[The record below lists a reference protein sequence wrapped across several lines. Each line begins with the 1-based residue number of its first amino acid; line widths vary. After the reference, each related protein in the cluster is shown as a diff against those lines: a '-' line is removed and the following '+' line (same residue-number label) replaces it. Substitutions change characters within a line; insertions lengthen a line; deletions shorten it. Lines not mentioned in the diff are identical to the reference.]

1 MLLCLLFLFGMGDIN
16 FTEAQVRREL
26 SGSVSVESRTYR
38 QSPLFTT
45 QHREYLSAA
54 FNPEYYLE
62 WSDGNQGLIIA
73 PFFRVDQFDSERT
86 HFDIREFIWRLSK
99 RDFDLKIGIGKVFW
113 GVTESQH
120 LVDIINQTDQVESPD
135 GEEKMGQPMINLTLI
150 KDWGFLDL
158 FILPGFRERTFIGN
172 EGRLRFP
179 FIVNTN
185 RSKFEATNG
194 NQHIDF
200 AARWTHSI
208 NIFDIG
214 LSHFYGTNRE
224 PLLVPTDS
232 TGGSRIPSYDIINQT
247 GLDLQA
253 SLGGW
258 LWKFEGIVRSGQA
271 RRFTA
276 ITFGFEYTLVGIID
290 SDADLGIIAEYL
302 YDDRGNAAT
311 TIFENDLFVG
321 ARLAMNDVQSTA
333 LLAGFIFDDDS
344 GSKLLR
350 VEGSRRFGADWIVE
364 LEMAGFYG
372 AKSFDPIF
380 FFRKDDY
387 VELKVLKYF

>member
-1 MLLCLLFLFGMGDIN
+1 MRIGDIN
-16 FTEAQVRREL
+16 FADAQVRGEL
-26 SGSVSVESRTYR
+26 SGSVSAESRTY
-38 QSPLFTT
+38 QNSPLLPT
-45 QHREYLSAA
+45 QHRAYLSAS

-62 WSDGNQGLIIA
+62 WSNGDQGLIVA
-73 PFFRVDQFDSERT
+73 PFFRVDQFDSART
-86 HFDIREFIWRLSK
+86 HFDLREFIWRLSK
-99 RDFDLKIGIGKVFW
+99 RDFDLKVGIGKVFW

-150 KDWGFLDL
+150 NDWGFLDL
-158 FILPGFRERTFIGN
+158 FILPGFRERTFIGD

-179 FIVNTN
+179 FSINTKK
-185 RSKFEATNG
+185 SQFEATNE

-214 LSHFYGTNRE
+214 LSHFWGTSRE
-224 PLLVPTDS
+224 PLLVPI
-232 TGGSRIPSYDIINQT
+232 GLINGSPIFAPRYDIINQT

-253 SLGGW
+253 SIGGW
-258 LWKFEGIVRSGQA
+258 LWKFEGIVRSGQE

-276 ITFGFEYTLVGIID
+276 LTVGFEYTLVGIMD

-302 YDDRGNAAT
+302 YDDRGDDANT
-311 TIFENDLFVG
+311 VFENDLFAG
-321 ARLAMNDVQSTA
+321 ARLALNDVQSTA
-333 LLAGFIFDDDS
+333 LLAGVIFDDDS

-350 VEGSRRFGADWIVE
+350 VEGSRRFGEDWVIE
-364 LEMAGFYG
+364 LEIAGFFG
-372 AKSFDPIF
+372 AKSFDLIHA
-380 FFRKDDY
+380 FRKDDY
-387 VELKVLKYF
+387 LELKVFKYF

>member
-1 MLLCLLFLFGMGDIN
+1 MGDIN
-16 FTEAQVRREL
+16 FAYAQVRAEL
-26 SGSVSVESRTYR
+26 SGSISFESRTY
-38 QSPLFTT
+38 QKSPLFTT

-62 WSDGNQGLIIA
+62 WSNGDQGLIIA
-73 PFFRVDQFDSERT
+73 PFYRVDQHDSQRT
-86 HFDIREFIWRLSK
+86 HFDLREFIWRLSK
-99 RDFDLKIGIGKVFW
+99 RDYDLKIGIGKVFW

-150 KDWGFLDL
+150 QDWGFLDL
-158 FILPGFRERTFIGN
+158 FILPGFRERTFIGS
-172 EGRLRFP
+172 EGRLRSP
-179 FIVNTN
+179 LRIDT
-185 RSKFEATNG
+185 RGSKFEATNG
-194 NQHIDF
+194 NQHIDL

-214 LSHFYGTNRE
+214 LSHFYGTSRE
-224 PLLVPTDS
+224 PVLFVYARTESEADPFIFAP
-232 TGGSRIPSYDIINQT
+232 RYDLINQT

-258 LWKFEGIVRSGQA
+258 LWKFEGIVRSGQV

-290 SDADLGIIAEYL
+290 SDADLGVIAEYL
-302 YDDRGNAAT
+302 YDDRGSAAS

-372 AKSFDPIF
+372 AKSFDPIYA
-380 FFRKDDY
+380 FRKDDY
-387 VELKVLKYF
+387 LELKVLKYF

>member
-1 MLLCLLFLFGMGDIN
+1 MGDIN
-16 FTEAQVRREL
+16 FANAQVRAEL
-26 SGSVSVESRTYR
+26 SGSVSFESRTY
-38 QSPLFTT
+38 QSSPLFTT

-54 FNPEYYLE
+54 FNPEYYME
-62 WSDGNQGLIIA
+62 WSNGDQGLIIA
-73 PFFRVDQFDSERT
+73 PFYRLDQHDSERT
-86 HFDIREFIWRLSK
+86 HFDLREFIWRLSK
-99 RDFDLKIGIGKVFW
+99 RDYDLKIGIGKVFW

-179 FIVNTN
+179 FTVNTK
-185 RSKFEATNG
+185 RSQFEATNG
-194 NQHIDF
+194 NQHIDL

-232 TGGSRIPSYDIINQT
+232 TGGSRIPIYDIINQT

-290 SDADLGIIAEYL
+290 SDADLGVIAEYL
-302 YDDRGNAAT
+302 YDDRGSAAT

-350 VEGSRRFGADWIVE
+350 VEGSRRFGADWIIE
-364 LEMAGFYG
+364 LEIAGFYG
-372 AKSFDPIF
+372 AKSFDPIYA
-380 FFRKDDY
+380 FRKDDY
-387 VELKVLKYF
+387 LELKVLKYF

>member
-1 MLLCLLFLFGMGDIN
+1 MGDIN
-16 FTEAQVRREL
+16 FAIAQTRAEL
-26 SGSVSVESRTYR
+26 SGSVSVESRIY
-38 QSPLFTT
+38 QNSPLFSE
-45 QHREYLSAA
+45 QHRNYLSAA
-54 FNPEYYLE
+54 FNPEFYVE
-62 WSDGNQGLIIA
+62 WSDGDQGLIIA
-73 PFFRVDQFDSERT
+73 PFLRLDQFDSERT

-135 GEEKMGQPMINLTLI
+135 GEEKMGQPMINLTII

-158 FILPGFRERTFIGN
+158 FILPGFRERTFIGD

-179 FIVNTN
+179 FIIDTK
-185 RSKFEATNG
+185 RSQFKATNE

-214 LSHFYGTNRE
+214 LSHFYGTSRE
-224 PLLVPTDS
+224 PLLVQTGLNNGSPTFS
-232 TGGSRIPSYDIINQT
+232 PRYDLINQT

-258 LWKFEGIVRSGQA
+258 LWKFEGIVRSGQQ
-271 RRFTA
+271 RQFTA
-276 ITFGFEYTLVGIID
+276 LTFGFEYTLVGIMD
-290 SDADLGIIAEYL
+290 SDADLGIISEYL
-302 YDDRGNAAT
+302 YDDRGNDAF
-311 TIFENDLFVG
+311 TIFENDLFLG
-321 ARLAMNDVQSTA
+321 ARLALNDVQSSA
-333 LLAGFIFDDDS
+333 LLAGVIFDNDS

-350 VEGSRRFGADWIVE
+350 VEGSRRFGADWVVE

-372 AKSFDPIF
+372 AKPFDLIIYA
-380 FFRKDDY
+380 FRKDDY
-387 VELKVLKYF
+387 LELKVFKYF

>member
-1 MLLCLLFLFGMGDIN
+1 M
-16 FTEAQVRREL
+16 
-26 SGSVSVESRTYR
+26 
-38 QSPLFTT
+38 
-45 QHREYLSAA
+45 SAA
-54 FNPEYYLE
+54 FNPEYYVE

-73 PFFRVDQFDSERT
+73 PFLRLDQFDSERT

-135 GEEKMGQPMINLTLI
+135 GEEKMGQPMINLTII

-179 FIVNTN
+179 FIIDTK
-185 RSKFEATNG
+185 RSQFEATNE

-214 LSHFYGTNRE
+214 LSHFYGTSRE
-224 PLLVPTDS
+224 PLLVQTGLNNGSPTFS
-232 TGGSRIPSYDIINQT
+232 PRYDLINQT

-258 LWKFEGIVRSGQA
+258 LWKFEGIVRSGQQ
-271 RRFTA
+271 RQFTA
-276 ITFGFEYTLVGIID
+276 LTFGFEYTLVGIMD
-290 SDADLGIIAEYL
+290 SDADLGIISEYL
-302 YDDRGNAAT
+302 YDDRGNDAF
-311 TIFENDLFVG
+311 TIFENDLFLG
-321 ARLAMNDVQSTA
+321 ARLALNDVQSSA
-333 LLAGFIFDDDS
+333 LRAGVIFDNDS

-350 VEGSRRFGADWIVE
+350 VEGSRRFGADWVVE
-364 LEMAGFYG
+364 LEMSGFYG
-372 AKSFDPIF
+372 AKS
-380 FFRKDDY
+380 
-387 VELKVLKYF
+387 

>member
-1 MLLCLLFLFGMGDIN
+1 MGDIN
-16 FTEAQVRREL
+16 FAIAQTRAEL
-26 SGSVSVESRTYR
+26 SGSVSVESRIY
-38 QSPLFTT
+38 QNSPLFPE
-45 QHREYLSAA
+45 QHRNYLSAA
-54 FNPEYYLE
+54 FNPEYYVE
-62 WSDGNQGLIIA
+62 WSDGDQGLIIA
-73 PFFRVDQFDSERT
+73 PFLRLDQFDSERT

-135 GEEKMGQPMINLTLI
+135 GEEKMGQPMINLTII

-179 FIVNTN
+179 FIIDTK
-185 RSKFEATNG
+185 RSQFEATNE

-214 LSHFYGTNRE
+214 LSHFYGTSRE
-224 PLLVPTDS
+224 PLLVQTGLNNGSPTFS
-232 TGGSRIPSYDIINQT
+232 PRYDLINQT

-258 LWKFEGIVRSGQA
+258 LWKFEGIVRSGQQ
-271 RRFTA
+271 RQFTA
-276 ITFGFEYTLVGIID
+276 LTFGFEYTLVGIMD
-290 SDADLGIIAEYL
+290 SDADLGIISEYL
-302 YDDRGNAAT
+302 YDDRGNDAF
-311 TIFENDLFVG
+311 TIFENDLFLG
-321 ARLAMNDVQSTA
+321 ARLALNDVQSSA
-333 LLAGFIFDDDS
+333 LLAGVIFDNDS

-350 VEGSRRFGADWIVE
+350 VEGSRRFGADWVVE

-372 AKSFDPIF
+372 AKPFDLIYA
-380 FFRKDDY
+380 FRKDDY
-387 VELKVLKYF
+387 LELKVFKYF

>member
-1 MLLCLLFLFGMGDIN
+1 MIGSGDIN
-16 FTEAQVRREL
+16 FTFAQSRVEMT
-26 SGSVSVESRTYR
+26 GSFSAESRTY
-38 QSPLFTT
+38 QKSPLFPT
-45 QHREYLSAA
+45 QHREYLSYA
-54 FNPEYYLE
+54 FNPEFYLE
-62 WSDGNQGLIIA
+62 WSKGNQGLIIA
-73 PFFRVDQFDSERT
+73 PFYRVDQHDSQRT
-86 HFDIREFIWRLSK
+86 HFDLREFIWRLSR
-99 RDFDLKIGIGKVFW
+99 RDYDLKIGIGKVFW

-172 EGRLRFP
+172 EGRLRP
-179 FIVNTN
+179 SLNIDT
-185 RSKFEATNG
+185 RESKFEATNG
-194 NQHIDF
+194 NKHIDL

-214 LSHFYGTNRE
+214 LSHFYGTSRE
-224 PLLVPTDS
+224 PVLFLAAFQFD
-232 TGGSRIPSYDIINQT
+232 GSAIFAPRYDIINQT

-258 LWKFEGIVRSGQA
+258 LWKFEGIVRSGQE

-276 ITFGFEYTLVGIID
+276 ITFGFEYTLVGIME
-290 SDADLGIIAEYL
+290 SDADLGVIAEYL
-302 YDDRGNAAT
+302 YDDRGEDAN
-311 TIFENDLFVG
+311 TIFENDLFIG
-321 ARLAMNDVQSTA
+321 GRLALNDVQSTA
-333 LLAGFIFDDDS
+333 LLAGFIFDDNS

-372 AKSFDPIF
+372 AKSFDPIYS
-380 FFRKDDY
+380 FRKDDY
-387 VELKVLKYF
+387 LELKVLKYF

>member
-1 MLLCLLFLFGMGDIN
+1 ML
-16 FTEAQVRREL
+16 
-26 SGSVSVESRTYR
+26 
-38 QSPLFTT
+38 

-54 FNPEYYLE
+54 FNPEYYFE
-62 WSDGNQGLIIA
+62 WSDGDQGLIIA
-73 PFFRVDQFDSERT
+73 PFIRVDQFDSERT
-86 HFDIREFIWRLSK
+86 HFDLREFIWRLSR
-99 RDFDLKIGIGKVFW
+99 RDYDLKIGIGKVFW

-172 EGRLRFP
+172 EGRLRIP
-179 FIVNTN
+179 VGIDT
-185 RSKFEATNG
+185 RGSKFEATNG
-194 NQHIDF
+194 NQHIDL

-214 LSHFYGTNRE
+214 LSHFYGTSRE
-224 PLLVPTDS
+224 PILFLYALSAEGPPTFA
-232 TGGSRIPSYDIINQT
+232 PSYDLINQT

-258 LWKFEGIVRSGQA
+258 LWKFEGIVRSGQE

-276 ITFGFEYTLVGIID
+276 ITFGFEYTLVGIME
-290 SDADLGIIAEYL
+290 SDADLGVIAEYL
-302 YDDRGNAAT
+302 YDDRGEDAN

-321 ARLAMNDVQSTA
+321 GRLAMNDVQSTA
-333 LLAGFIFDDDS
+333 LLAGFIFDNDS

-350 VEGSRRFGADWIVE
+350 VEGSRRFGADWIIE

-380 FFRKDDY
+380 FSRKDDY
-387 VELKVLKYF
+387 LELKVFKYF